1 MEDDLNFLDKQKTPQ
16 FLRQMEDELNL
27 KASEKL
33 PQFVGN
39 GR

>member
-16 FLRQMEDELNL
+16 FFRQMEDELNL